1 MSEFLTTAE
10 ALFKYTQDLRRDF
23 HAHPELGFQEIRT
36 SGIVARELTSFGL
49 YVQTGVGGTGVV
61 AQLKGTKPGKV
72 VLARADMDALPI
84 HEETGAIYT
93 SKNAGIM
100 HACGHDAHTAILLTV
115 AKLLTA
121 QRDHLSGTVKF
132 MFQPAEEGMGGAEK
146 MIEAGVLQK
155 PKVDVA
161 LALHVWNEK
170 PLGWIGITSG
180 PVMASAEIFKIK
192 IHGKGGH
199 GALPH
204 LAVDPLLAAAQIISA
219 LQGIVSR
226 NISPLQT
233 AVVSVCTIHG
243 GDAFNVIPAEVEMTG
258 TIRTFETDVRT
269 LVLEKFERIVHSVAE
284 GMGCQVDVQV
294 DKLTLAAINHP
305 AVTARV
311 QDVARN
317 LFNTYKIETNFRT
330 MGSEDFSYIQEKVP
344 GCFIFIGSANHEK
357 GLDAGHHHPKFDIDE
372 AVLPQGAAFMAAAI
386 MDLLKD

>member
-1 MSEFLTTAE
+1 MPEFLTTAE
-10 ALFKYTQDLRRDF
+10 SLFKYTQDLRRDF
-23 HAHPELGFQEIRT
+23 HAHPELGFHEIRT
-36 SGIVARELTSFGL
+36 SGIVARELTSLGL
-49 YVQTGVGGTGVV
+49 DVQTGVGGTGVV
-61 AQLKGTKPGKV
+61 AQLKGPKPGKV

-84 HEETGAIYT
+84 QEETGAIYT

-121 QRDHLSGTVKF
+121 QREHLYGTVKF

-258 TIRTFETDVRT
+258 TIRTFETDVRR

-317 LFNTYKIETNFRT
+317 LFNTYEIETNFRT

-344 GCFIFIGSANHEK
+344 GCFFFIGSANHEK

>member
-1 MSEFLTTAE
+1 MPEILKAAE
-10 ALFKYTQDLRRDF
+10 ALSKYTQDLRRDF
-23 HAHPELGFQEIRT
+23 HAHPELGFHEIRT
-36 SGIVARELTSFGL
+36 SGIVARELTSLGL
-49 YVQTGVGGTGVV
+49 DVQTGIGGTGVV
-61 AQLKGTKPGKV
+61 ALLEGKKAGKV

-84 HEETGAIYT
+84 HEETGAIYAST
-93 SKNAGIM
+93 NAGVM
-100 HACGHDAHTAILLTV
+100 HACGHDAHTAMLLTV

-121 QRDHLSGTVKF
+121 QRAHLSGTVKF

-146 MIEAGVLQK
+146 MIEAGVLEK
-155 PKVDVA
+155 PRVDVA

-170 PLGWIGITSG
+170 PIGWIGITSG

-204 LAVDPLLAAAQIISA
+204 LAVDPLLAAAQITSA
-219 LQGIVSR
+219 LQGIVAR

-258 TIRTFETDVRT
+258 TIRTFEASVRT
-269 LVLEKFERIVHSVAE
+269 LVLERFEKIVHSVAE
-284 GMGCQVDVQV
+284 GMGCQVDIQV

-305 AVTARV
+305 DVTGRV
-311 QDVARN
+311 QDIARK
-317 LFNTYKIETNFRT
+317 LFTNYEIETNFRT
-330 MGSEDFSYIQEKVP
+330 MGSEDFSYVQEKVP
-344 GCFIFIGSANHEK
+344 GCFVFIGSANHEK

-372 AVLPQGAAFMAAAI
+372 AVLPLGAAFMAAAI
-386 MDLLKD
+386 MDLLQE

>member
-1 MSEFLTTAE
+1 MPEFLPAAE
-10 ALFKYTQDLRRDF
+10 AQFKYTQDLRRDF
-23 HAHPELGFQEIRT
+23 HAHPELGFKELRT
-36 SGIVARELTSFGL
+36 SEIVARELTSLGL
-49 YVQTGVGGTGVV
+49 DVQTGVGGTGVI
-61 AQLKGTKPGKV
+61 ALLKGSKPGKV

-84 HEETGAIYT
+84 HEETGAIYA
-93 SKNAGIM
+93 SKNSGVM

-115 AKLLTA
+115 ARLLTA
-121 QRDHLSGTVKF
+121 QRDHLPGTVKF

-146 MIEAGVLQK
+146 MIEAGILQK
-155 PKVDVA
+155 PRVDVA

-170 PLGWIGITSG
+170 PVGWIGITSG

-192 IHGKGGH
+192 LHGKGGH

-233 AVVSVCTIHG
+233 AVVSVCSIHG
-243 GDAFNVIPAEVEMTG
+243 GDAFNVIPADVEMTG
-258 TIRTFETDVRT
+258 TIRTFETAVRT
-269 LVLEKFERIVHSVAE
+269 LVLERFERIVHSIAE
-284 GMGCQVDVQV
+284 GMGCQVDIQV
-294 DKLTLAAINHP
+294 DKLTLAAFNDPEIT
-305 AVTARV
+305 VRV

-317 LFNTYKIETNFRT
+317 LFNSYEVETNFRT

-372 AVLPQGAAFMAAAI
+372 AVLPRGAAI
-386 MDLLKD
+386 MATAIIDLLKE

>member
-1 MSEFLTTAE
+1 MPEFLTAAE

-23 HAHPELGFQEIRT
+23 HAHPELGFHEIRT

-49 YVQTGVGGTGVV
+49 DVQTGVGGTGVV
-61 AQLKGTKPGKV
+61 AQLKGPKPGKV

-226 NISPLQT
+226 KISPLQT

-269 LVLEKFERIVHSVAE
+269 LVLENFERIVHSVAN

-317 LFNTYKIETNFRT
+317 LFNSYEIETNFRT